1 MKSPVWTPVL
11 YGIPAA
17 TRYEQI
23 AGADAQRTLPA
34 YTPYYTRAE
43 AKRRFF
49 DLSEKPGLLKH
60 LDTIDQQAWEQYE
73 SHLSRIS
80 PLERAEAYRS
90 QMAEMKLRS
99 VCALARALG
108 KDEAG
113 IRQYLKLLNLPAPIR
128 EYLKEHRDPATV
140 RYFSENRLSGLLKLG
155 DPRTAWRKFQEMLAE
170 ARGESG
176 LWSQPDPESSIGSR

>member
-1 MKSPVWTPVL
+1 V
-11 YGIPAA
+11 A
-17 TRYEQI
+17 E
-23 AGADAQRTLPA
+23 AQRTLAA

-49 DLSEKPGLLKH
+49 DLAEKPGLLKH
-60 LDTIDQQAWEQYE
+60 LDTVDQEAREQYE
-73 SHLSRIS
+73 AHLRRIT

-90 QMAEMKLRS
+90 QLEALKLRS
-99 VCALARALG
+99 VCAFARTVG
-108 KDEAG
+108 KSEAH
-113 IRQYLKLLNLPAPIR
+113 IRQYLNLLKLPAPIR

-155 DPRTAWRKFQEMLAE
+155 DPRTAWRKFQEMLADVRRE
-170 ARGESG
+170 AG